1 MHSRPPFFPVVGW
14 GGRSSG
20 RRSSGGWGRGI
31 SRRRRA
37 AWTGADAEAGARGGL
52 ELGGARPG
60 EGRTRG
66 SAGAAGARDLPA
78 AAHGLDRGRRGGR
91 GSGRRTA
98 WTGAAA
104 EGGARGG
111 LELGGARLGQGRT
124 RGIAGGGV
132 QGGLHGKGRGFAS
145 INFLIYRMDG
155 DQSFLDT
162 VGFGYSQTQP
172 ESPIGEQA
180 TPSTQHQATPSTQR
194 SAITEK
200 GKSNKG
206 KNWSSDEDKVLIA
219 ARANTS
225 MDIVGTDQNRET
237 YWARIS
243 EYYNTHKESS
253 WPERNANAIN
263 CRYTLI
269 NRETAKFCGCL
280 QQILNLEESGRTI
293 QEKTNDAHLLFKE
306 MDIKRKKPFTLMH
319 CYVEFSKYPKW
330 QTRELETS
338 VKKQKKTIDAS
349 PGTATNDPADAS
361 SVRTDATS
369 ASTDALEHEKR
380 PDGVKKE
387 KLRRGKADDS
397 ACKLSL
403 ETVWAQK
410 QEKDEL
416 KETARN
422 VRYAQQ
428 FELRKEE
435 IALKKKEDARNER
448 DDARKLFEL
457 DERIML
463 MDTSGM
469 TDVQKQFYQA
479 KQNEILARRL
489 E

>member
-1 MHSRPPFFPVVGW
+1 MA
-14 GGRSSG
+14 SG
-20 RRSSGGWGRGI
+20 CLDRTKDTQAS
-31 SRRRRA
+31 A
-37 AWTGADAEAGARGGL
+37 AMATKLD
-52 ELGGARPG
+52 
-60 EGRTRG
+60 
-66 SAGAAGARDLPA
+66 GAACADGGEVVRSEMRCFKAVDVL
-78 AAHGLDRGRRGGR
+78 RGDDERP
-91 GSGRRTA
+91 
-98 WTGAAA
+98 
-104 EGGARGG
+104 
-111 LELGGARLGQGRT
+111 
-124 RGIAGGGV
+124 
-132 QGGLHGKGRGFAS
+132 
-145 INFLIYRMDG
+145 M
-155 DQSFLDT
+155 
-162 VGFGYSQTQP
+162 
-172 ESPIGEQA
+172 GE
-180 TPSTQHQATPSTQR
+180 
-194 SAITEK
+194 
-200 GKSNKG
+200 
-206 KNWSSDEDKVLIA
+206 
-219 ARANTS
+219 
-225 MDIVGTDQNRET
+225 
-237 YWARIS
+237 
-243 EYYNTHKESS
+243 
-253 WPERNANAIN
+253 
-263 CRYTLI
+263 
-269 NRETAKFCGCL
+269 
-280 QQILNLEESGRTI
+280 
-293 QEKTNDAHLLFKE
+293 TNDAHLLFKE

-349 PGTATNDPADAS
+349 PGTATNDLADAS

-387 KLRRGKADDS
+387 KLRRGKADGS

-416 KETARN
+416 KEAARN

-448 DDARKLFEL
+448 DDERKQFEL

>member
-1 MHSRPPFFPVVGW
+1 MEVYAKYTRSESRNASQWLVYNGVDVYTSYPRGYQAWKYTRANHARERRKRRQLPQLAP
-14 GGRSSG
+14 G
-20 RRSSGGWGRGI
+20 RRPSQL
-31 SRRRRA
+31 
-37 AWTGADAEAGARGGL
+37 AG
-52 ELGGARPG
+52 
-60 EGRTRG
+60 
-66 SAGAAGARDLPA
+66 
-78 AAHGLDRGRRGGR
+78 
-91 GSGRRTA
+91 
-98 WTGAAA
+98 
-104 EGGARGG
+104 
-111 LELGGARLGQGRT
+111 GQGP
-124 RGIAGGGV
+124 
-132 QGGLHGKGRGFAS
+132 LP
-145 INFLIYRMDG
+145 LPPMDG

-162 VGFGYSQTQP
+162 VSFGYSQTQL

-180 TPSTQHQATPSTQR
+180 TPSTQHQATPSTQH

-200 GKSNKG
+200 GKSNKR

-219 ARANTS
+219 AWANTS

-397 ACKLSL
+397 GCKLSL

-416 KETARN
+416 KEAARN

-448 DDARKLFEL
+448 DDARKQFEL